1 MHGGTES
8 WRSAIFATKTSA
20 ALWIDVRVSY
30 DSVLCEWDPQR
41 RPVRSLLIERCL
53 GLVVV
58 LRQVSSSDT
67 QTHSKRKGGT
77 NISGTI
83 SKTTCIF
90 MSMFN
95 DIDSSNKNKEEQYL
109 ENVMEIGTDAEQI
122 RQGHWC
128 FCGPG
133 LEKHG
138 AEMAHKKGTGTTVR
152 YRCRK
157 SSSSPTIQ
165 HDIHCSSP
173 FFC

>member
-1 MHGGTES
+1 MTSRADQYSFSGT
-8 WRSAIFATKTSA
+8 
-20 ALWIDVRVSY
+20 
-30 DSVLCEWDPQR
+30 
-41 RPVRSLLIERCL
+41 
-53 GLVVV
+53 
-58 LRQVSSSDT
+58 SSTDT
-67 QTHSKRKGGT
+67 HTHSKRKGGT

-83 SKTTCIF
+83 SRTTCRF

-122 RQGHWC
+122 QQGQWC

-138 AEMAHKKGTGTTVR
+138 AETAHKKGTGTTVR
-152 YRCRK
+152 YRWRK

-173 FFC
+173 FSVEFTHLSFVVSLTSQSHRFQ